1 MDWLYFHAD
10 FYLIFVLNAVIANQ
24 LHTITNFVIFLSNTL
39 RLLIVIQK

>member
-24 LHTITNFVIFLSNTL
+24 LHIFIKNICKLIPLYDIILS
-39 RLLIVIQK
+39 